1 MLRHFI
7 TLSLRN
13 FKRNRST
20 FLINLLGLSTGLAC
34 VILIYLWVSDERQ
47 IDHFHTTDQQLYQV
61 MNNLELPFDVLTL
74 ESTPYPM
81 AGSLLEEMPEVE
93 AAVAVNDF
101 FTWRHREGIIA
112 HQETKV
118 ETKGLYTTSSFFEV
132 FPFQVLQGQSDD
144 FLQRKDEVILSK
156 SLTDKLFP
164 DLSNP
169 IGEIIEF
176 DHTTFDGKFKVAGV
190 FEGPP
195 ANATWQFDFLL
206 HFDALLDQDP
216 TAQQWTTNAA
226 KTFLLLRDD
235 TNPDEFNDKIAQYIN
250 ERNQFSNAFT
260 PFVKRFSDKYLYGNY
275 VSGIQIGGRIEYVK
289 LFSLI
294 ALIILFIA
302 CINFI
307 NLSTAQASMKSK
319 EVGVK
324 KTFGIG
330 RRALI
335 WQFLGESLLLTTLSV
350 VVAVQLA
357 YWLLPTFNQIAGK
370 QLSFEL
376 TTSTVFALLAIT
388 LFTALLAGVYPAFY
402 LSGFK
407 PVEVLK
413 SKINLSRSEV
423 WIRKGLVVFQFALS
437 ILFIVGL
444 WVVREQIDLAQT
456 KNMGYDRDNVISFD
470 WKGHLYDQWNGLL
483 EGKTNES
490 FYAFMRGL
498 KEIPGVAEVSNMSG
512 NILDDIYGQTGIT
525 WNGQEGEKEVHFQ
538 SPLVGYDFIETL
550 DIKVL
555 QGRSFSE
562 EMGDDFS
569 KVIVNEATVE
579 LMGLKDPIGQ
589 VIGLNEGSEIVGV
602 VEDFHYGSIRNAVE
616 PLIFR
621 CEQNGRNVLLRI
633 KAGNEKNTLEQV
645 KAHYEAFLP
654 GYSFDFSFLDD
665 DYQALY
671 EAEQKVSALSWYF
684 ACLAVIISCL
694 GLFGLATFTAE
705 RRRKEISI
713 RRVLGASSIRIIR
726 LLSRDFT
733 QTVIVAIL
741 IALPLSYLLARNWL
755 SSFATSIQ
763 LSPVIFLGTGL
774 LVLLIA
780 WLTVGV
786 QTYQAA
792 RMNPIQALKED

>member
-13 FKRNRST
+13 FKRNRTT

-34 VILIYLWVSDERQ
+34 VILIFLWVSDEKSV
-47 IDHFHTTDQQLYQV
+47 DHFHSTDEHLYQV
-61 MNNLELPFDVLTL
+61 MNNLELPFDILTL

-81 AGSLLEEMPEVE
+81 ASSLLEEMPEVE

-101 FTWRHREGIIA
+101 FTWRHREGIIS
-112 HQETKV
+112 QGETKI

-132 FPFQVLQGQSDD
+132 FPFQILLGQSSNL
-144 FLQRKDEVILSK
+144 LQRKDEVILSK

-164 DLSNP
+164 ALPNP
-169 IGEIIEF
+169 IGQIVEF
-176 DHTTFDGKFKVAGV
+176 DHTTFNGKFKVAGV

-195 ANATWQFDFLL
+195 TNATWQFDFLL
-206 HFDALLDQDP
+206 HFDALLEQDP
-216 TAQQWTTNAA
+216 SAQQWTTNAA
-226 KTFLLLRDD
+226 KTFLLLRED
-235 TNPDEFNDKIAQYIN
+235 TNPNEFNTKIAQYIN

-275 VSGIQIGGRIEYVK
+275 VSGIQTGGRIEYIK

-294 ALIILFIA
+294 ALIILLIA

-330 RRALI
+330 RSALI
-335 WQFLGESLLLTTLSV
+335 WQFLGESLLLTTFAVL
-350 VVAVQLA
+350 VAIQLA

-370 QLSFEL
+370 QLTFEI
-376 TTSTVFALLAIT
+376 TTNTVFTLIVIT
-388 LFTALLAGVYPAFY
+388 LLTALLAGVYPAFY

-413 SKINLSRSEV
+413 SKLNLSKSEV
-423 WIRKGLVVFQFALS
+423 WIRKGLVVFQFTLS
-437 ILFIVGL
+437 IVFIVGL
-444 WVVREQIDLAQT
+444 WVVRQQIDLAQT

-498 KEIPGVAEVSNMSG
+498 KDIPGVVNVSNMSG
-512 NILDDIYGQTGIT
+512 NILNDIYGQTGIT
-525 WNGQEGEKEVHFQ
+525 WSGQEGEKDVHFQ
-538 SPLVGYDFIETL
+538 SPLVGYNFIETL
-550 DIKVL
+550 GISIL

-569 KVIVNEATVE
+569 KVVVNEAAIE
-579 LMGLKDPIGQ
+579 LMGLNDPIGQ
-589 VIGLNEGSEIVGV
+589 VIGLNDGSEIVGV
-602 VEDFHYGSIRNAVE
+602 VEDFHYGSIRNTVE

-621 CEQNGRNVLLRI
+621 CEQNGRNILLRV
-633 KAGNEKNTLEQV
+633 KAGSEKATLERV
-645 KAHYEAFLP
+645 KEHYEAFLP

-671 EAEQKVSALSWYF
+671 ESEQKVSALSWYF
-684 ACLAVIISCL
+684 ACLAILISCL

-713 RRVLGASSIRIIR
+713 RRVLGASSVRIVK
-726 LLSRDFT
+726 LLSKDFT
-733 QTVIVAIL
+733 QTVVVAIL

-755 SSFATSIQ
+755 SSFATSIK
-763 LSPVIFLGTGL
+763 LHPGIFIGAGT

-780 WLTVGV
+780 WLTVGF

-792 RMNPIQALKED
+792 RTNPVQALKED